1 MTASPAIRVNG
12 AVIAASLS
20 IFTSSATL
28 LCCAL
33 PALFVALG
41 AGAALVGLV
50 TAVPGLI
57 WMSAHKAAVFVLAG
71 LMLLGAGVIG
81 LRSRRL
87 PCPVDLEL
95 QRACRRTRR
104 VGTAIYLLSVAL
116 FCIGAVFAFTYPLLP

>member
-1 MTASPAIRVNG
+1 MNASPEIRANG
-12 AVIAASLS
+12 ALIAASLS
-20 IFTSSATL
+20 IFASSATL

-57 WMSAHKAAVFVLAG
+57 WLSAHKAAVFVLAG
-71 LMLLGAGVIG
+71 LMLVGAGVIG

-87 PCPVDLEL
+87 PCPVDFDL

-104 VGTAIYLLSVAL
+104 VGTAIYLLSVVL
-116 FCIGAVFAFTYPLLP
+116 FGIGAAFAFAYTLLA